1 MQFLEIEVENLDG
14 SYQSINRVTIQ
25 LCGSSA
31 YSKRKE
37 QFTGLQREPQKI
49 LNTEKHG
56 DVKKKYQSGHKI
68 QTANDIRKSK
78 IENWCWFSRG
88 KYRSKQWQSYSAKV
102 KLSKMKKLKSNGQKE
117 GTHSGNIIKIQ
128 RNGSWRPF
136 LCMSNLSSM
145 SLWKVSSAFWGKYK
159 K

>member
-49 LNTEKHG
+49 LNMEKHG
-56 DVKKKYQSGHKI
+56 DVKK
-68 QTANDIRKSK
+68 NIRVDTK
-78 IENWCWFSRG
+78 F
-88 KYRSKQWQSYSAKV
+88 KQLMTSESQ
-102 KLSKMKKLKSNGQKE
+102 KLKTDVDFQE
-117 GTHSGNIIKIQ
+117 ANI
-128 RNGSWRPF
+128 G
-136 LCMSNLSSM
+136 
-145 SLWKVSSAFWGKYK
+145 VSSDKVIQK